1 MSPRAAEAGG
11 SAVLMGPRS
20 SLPLSLMTLALFRPR
35 FPASVYIHPGLL
47 EPCFPEGFLEILL
60 VSNDGELAGHSPGE
74 DIVKNNL
81 VSLSTTP
88 ILTAKDLRKDFGE
101 PLDKGRKEGDVVFGV
116 METERRSRHFKL
128 ANFN

>member
-60 VSNDGELAGHSPGE
+60 VSDDEELAGHSPGE

-88 ILTAKDLRKDFGE
+88 ILTAKDLRKDRRALGQGQERGGCGFRSDGDGE
-101 PLDKGRKEGDVVFGV
+101 EEPTF
-116 METERRSRHFKL
+116 
-128 ANFN
+128 